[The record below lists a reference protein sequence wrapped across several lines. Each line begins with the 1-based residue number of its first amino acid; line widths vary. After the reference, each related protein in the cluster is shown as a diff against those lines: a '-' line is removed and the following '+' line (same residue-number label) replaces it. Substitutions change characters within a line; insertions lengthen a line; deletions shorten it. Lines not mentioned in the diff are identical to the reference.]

1 MMTNS
6 QARKSINDKIKQIGF
21 IQQSRIQWANQPNFK
36 IPETGLWIRVTIQY
50 AGSVP
55 SGLYRGLLER
65 DVGVINFQCFARKGS
80 GDFDLVKLTDDIR
93 DHFKGF
99 RDRDF
104 EVTMTNAPTEAIDD
118 VQGDFVMSLVRVE
131 FRVN

>member
-21 IQQSRIQWANQPNFK
+21 IQQTRIQWENQPNFK
-36 IPETGLWIRVTIQY
+36 IPETGLWIRATIQY

-65 DVGVINFQCFARKGS
+65 DVGAINFQCFARKGT
-80 GDFDLVKLTDDIR
+80 GDIDLVKLTDDIR
-93 DHFKGF
+93 DHFKGWSSTF
-99 RDRDF
+99 L
-104 EVTMTNAPTEAIDD
+104 EITQTNAPTPIQSELDT
-118 VQGDFVMSLVRVE
+118 DFVSTLIRVE
-131 FRVN
+131 FRIN

>member
-1 MMTNS
+1 M
-6 QARKSINDKIKQIGF
+6 
-21 IQQSRIQWANQPNFK
+21 
-36 IPETGLWIRVTIQY
+36 TIQY

-65 DVGVINFQCFARKGS
+65 DVGAINFQCFARKGS
-80 GDFDLVKLTDDIR
+80 GDLDLVKLTDDIR

-99 RDRDF
+99 RDRDL
-104 EVTMTNAPTEAIDD
+104 EVTMTNAPTEATDD